1 MSEPRP
7 VATFRPR
14 LGGLGFQAFF
24 WGVLAYV
31 GLRLVDLDIE
41 PLSTHPFGV
50 AALVGLASF
59 LASLWTYRRQGLRV
73 DDVATHEL
81 SSDRRLLHAEVEAI
95 RITIEDVSFN
105 GRTTTARV
113 ATIEGHGVTIR
124 FADLP
129 GMPWMVADIVN
140 IDAAGLLLATIVAR
154 TGSEALYPAAWKHGS
169 DRDRARGRADER
181 ERETTGV
188 DPRRARHGLRA
199 WFPGGTP
206 WSFIAFLVKV
216 LPKLGVMAL
225 KLLKSIKPAAAVVT
239 IGAYSLVFS
248 WQFAVAFVILVG
260 VHECGHVFAMWRSG
274 VKVRG
279 IYFIPFVGGVAVSEG
294 PAASAGRSAYIAING
309 PIWGALLALACFAAF
324 VATGEEWAFI
334 GAVAAWGA
342 LINLFNLMPI
352 MPLDGGRILAALGVS
367 RAWGLPALYASLM
380 LGAALAYVAELE
392 LLVLMV
398 ILGLIELGTTM
409 RTVQSGPSLA
419 LLGARTYGAAEHDHF
434 SSMVAPISKGRS
446 TEQQVAQRAKQF
458 EGFAALVRQAPM
470 SRRQVAATGLG
481 YLVLCAGLIGLLWS
495 LRNLQ
500 GAGNPLELLR

>member
-1 MSEPRP
+1 MSEPRH

-14 LGGLGFQAFF
+14 LGGLGVRAFF
-24 WGVLAYV
+24 LGLLAYV

-59 LASLWTYRRQGLRV
+59 LAGLPTYRRQGLRV
-73 DDVATHEL
+73 DDIATHEL
-81 SSDRRLLHAEVEAI
+81 SSGRRLLHTEVEAI

-113 ATIEGHGVTIR
+113 ATIEGHGVKIR

-140 IDAAGLLLATIVAR
+140 IDAAALLLATIVAR
-154 TGSEALYPAAWKHGS
+154 TGSEALYPAAWKHGR
-169 DRDRARGRADER
+169 DRDRDRADER
-181 ERETTGV
+181 EGEATGV
-188 DPRRARHGLRA
+188 DPRRARQGLRS

-239 IGAYSLVFS
+239 IGAYSLIFS

-309 PIWGALLALACFAAF
+309 PIWGALLAGACLAAF
-324 VATGEEWAFI
+324 VASGEEWAFI

-367 RAWGLPALYASLM
+367 RAWGLPVLYASLM

-409 RTVQSGPSLA
+409 RAVQSGPSLA
-419 LLGARTYGAAEHDHF
+419 LLGARTYGATEHDHF

-458 EGFAALVRQAPM
+458 ESFAALVRQAPM

-481 YLVLCAGLIGLLWS
+481 YLVLCAGLIGILWL